1 MGNGNELLVVFVTV
15 SSPEEASRISD
26 EVLDSHQAAC
36 ATTIPTV
43 HSKYWWD
50 GKLVNEQESIVMFK
64 TTADRFKALQKT
76 ILDVHSYQVP
86 EIIALSVVSGLP
98 QYLEW
103 VKKET
108 SQ

>member
-1 MGNGNELLVVFVTV
+1 MGSGNELLVVFVTV
-15 SSPEEASRISD
+15 SSPEEASRISV
-26 EVLDSHQAAC
+26 EVLNSHQAAC

-43 HSKYWWD
+43 QSQYWWD
-50 GKLVNEQESIVMFK
+50 GKLVKEQESIVMFK
-64 TTADRFKALQKT
+64 TTEDRFKALEKT
-76 ILDVHSYQVP
+76 ILNMHSYQVP
-86 EIIALSVVSGLP
+86 EIIALPVVSGFP

>member
-1 MGNGNELLVVFVTV
+1 MANGNELLVVFVTV
-15 SSPEEASRISD
+15 SSPEEASRISE
-26 EVLDSHQAAC
+26 EVLSTHQAAC

-43 HSKYWWD
+43 HSQYWWD
-50 GKLVNEQESIVMFK
+50 GKLVNELESIVMLK
-64 TTADRFKALQKT
+64 TTADRFKALQET
-76 ILDVHSYQVP
+76 ILKVHSYQVP
-86 EIIALSVVSGLP
+86 EIIALPVISGFP